1 MLAGD
6 PPVKNRQV
14 GIRRHLEP
22 HLVNKART
30 SVRRWILRVTVGLVV
45 LLALTV
51 GIMFVVFSSW
61 KSGHVRELERGS
73 RIMTTALGDVEYAV
87 VGTGLPY
94 LSIHG
99 TPGDYDTALTGR
111 RAAPER
117 YDDQMTITLSR
128 PGYLRT
134 PLSSGQTFEQQADL
148 FAALLDKLAID
159 RAVIVASSGGGYD
172 GLQFALRHPNRCI
185 ALVMLSTSVN
195 YEDGPPDRTRNA
207 FLRGIQDFG
216 LWSMTLSDVLPGLMV
231 KDWNR
236 NDPEQVAFFNG
247 VLRGMIPIASHLDGA
262 RNDEAQRV
270 DPNIDHWPLE
280 RITVPTLLIHG
291 NADENSAYRG
301 SVAVASKIPHA
312 ELVTFAGGD
321 HFIPVTHA
329 REIREHIRRF
339 VQMHM
344 VQRGTVQ

>member
-1 MLAGD
+1 MS
-6 PPVKNRQV
+6 
-14 GIRRHLEP
+14 
-22 HLVNKART
+22 KART
-30 SVRRWILRVTVGLVV
+30 SGRRWTLRVACGLV
-45 LLALTV
+45 ALVVIAV
-51 GIMFVVFSSW
+51 GVMFVVFSSW
-61 KSGHVRELERGS
+61 KSGHVRELEAGS
-73 RIMTTALGDVEYAV
+73 LIMTTALGDVEYAV

-99 TPGDYDTALTGR
+99 TPGDYNTALTSR
-111 RAAPER
+111 RAASEL
-117 YDDQMTITLSR
+117 YVDQKTITLSR

-148 FAALLDKLAID
+148 MAALLDKLAID

-195 YEDGPPDRTRNA
+195 YEAKAPDRTRNA
-207 FLRGIQDFG
+207 FLRGLQDFG
-216 LWSMTLSDVLPGLMV
+216 LWSMTLSNVLPGLIV

-247 VLRGMIPIASHLDGA
+247 LLRGMIPITSHLDGA
-262 RNDEAQRV
+262 RNDETQRV
-270 DPNIDHWPLE
+270 DRNIDRWPLE
-280 RITVPTLLIHG
+280 RITIPTLLIHG
-291 NADENSAYRG
+291 NADENSDYKG
-301 SVAVASKIPHA
+301 SVYVASKIPHA

-329 REIREHIRRF
+329 REIREHIHRF
-339 VQMHM
+339 VGAHLIEGRPAQ
-344 VQRGTVQ
+344 